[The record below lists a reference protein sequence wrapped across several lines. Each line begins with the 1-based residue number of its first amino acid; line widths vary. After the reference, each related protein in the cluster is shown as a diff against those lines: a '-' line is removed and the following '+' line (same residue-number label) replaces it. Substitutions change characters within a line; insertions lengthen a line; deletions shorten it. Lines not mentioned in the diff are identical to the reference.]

1 MQFQMKNKLKKEV
14 MKSRFSPF
22 CMLVCV
28 VSVAC
33 LLGCSKLEERIEEV
47 SSRVDD
53 IENSQDNSEIEAL
66 TSRIQSISFIP
77 EYSDGKASM
86 SYTSSYGSITPG
98 STILKFEIQPA
109 HLAASL
115 AEVWD
120 EALSLKAVYAATRA
134 TAVESFS
141 IPITDVTASE
151 DGILTVTAS
160 GSQMDLEFFRSGL
173 SANVRLLVSSGS
185 TLKCSEYFNL
195 IPWMTG
201 WISVPDA
208 NFKNYLIY
216 NFDTDGDGE
225 ISKEEALAV
234 REIDI
239 AASLL
244 TIRSLSGI
252 ENFTNIEKL
261 NCSSNC
267 ITSLCLGALTNL
279 KELDCSRNR
288 IASLDLSSLTK
299 LEELD
304 CSYNLLTSL
313 GFRNMTSLKKLN
325 ASNNLIEIIDLE
337 GCTGLTSLDCSKNEL
352 FIVKNIEDCTGLK
365 ILDVSGN
372 SEIYHISFR
381 LKNYKIQ
388 ELNVSGL
395 GISELDLLSLLEL
408 KKLDLTDN
416 ANLTRVIC
424 PSQNWLCGVA
434 VKNDALKVNL
444 YEDFEGTRLY
454 GGSMIDGKF
463 WTELDYGCT
472 SDNLLGSSVG
482 FDAAQNACPN
492 GWRLPTKEEMESLSK
507 NYSPVVTVSGQQG
520 RWFSGSTAYS
530 DTVPAVF
537 FLCNTLSFSGYWT
550 STPDNNSMHAFG
562 LRVDSDVS
570 IYYIPRTSLCAV
582 RCIKN

>member
-1 MQFQMKNKLKKEV
+1 

-28 VSVAC
+28 VSAAC
-33 LLGCSKLEERIEEV
+33 LLGCSKLEERIDEV

-86 SYTSSYGSITPG
+86 SYTSSGGSFTPG
-98 STILKFEIQPA
+98 SAILKFEIQPA

-120 EALSLKAVYAATRA
+120 KALSLKAVYAATRA
-134 TAVESFS
+134 TAGESFNL
-141 IPITDVTASE
+141 PITDVTASE

-173 SANVRLLVSSGS
+173 SANVRLLVNSGS

-234 REIDI
+234 RKIDI

-288 IASLDLSSLTK
+288 ITSHDLNTLTK
-299 LEELD
+299 LEKLD
-304 CSYNLLTSL
+304 CSYNLITSL
-313 GFRNMTSLKKLN
+313 DFNNMTSLKSLN
-325 ASNNLIEIIDLE
+325 ASNNSLERIDLK
-337 GCTGLTSLDCSKNEL
+337 GCTGLTSLDCSKNRL
-352 FIVKNIEDCTGLK
+352 LKVNNIADCKGLK
-365 ILDVSGN
+365 ILDISGN
-372 SEIYHISFR
+372 MIGYISLR
-381 LKNYKIQ
+381 NYKIQ

-395 GISELDLLSLLEL
+395 YISELDLLSLLDL

-416 ANLTRVIC
+416 AYLTRVIC
-424 PSQNWLCGVA
+424 PSQDWLCRVA
-434 VKNDALKVNL
+434 VKNDVLKVNL

-463 WTELDYGCT
+463 WTEQNYGCT
-472 SDNLLGSSVG
+472 PDNLLGSTVE

-537 FLCNTLSFSGYWT
+537 FLCNTLSFYWS
-550 STPDNNSMHAFG
+550 STPDNNSIHAFG

-570 IYYIPRTSLCAV
+570 VYYIPRTSLCAV